1 VHGTP
6 SICNIVHAR
15 YSMSCITWSSRP
27 CAFILIPG
35 CHEGAIA
42 NSLVVNLLLALHNK
56 YQIDSIA
63 RLLAALLVFR
73 PADEPACLS
82 ACLQTRYRPASSFS

>member
-1 VHGTP
+1 MHGNP

-15 YSMSCITWSSRP
+15 YSMSCITWDSRP

-35 CHEGAIA
+35 RHEGAIA
-42 NSLVVNLLLALHNK
+42 NRLVVNLLLALHNC

-63 RLLAALLVFR
+63 RFLAAILVFR
-73 PADEPACLS
+73 PADVPACPS
-82 ACLQTRYRPASSFS
+82 ACLQTRYRPASSLS